1 MALVVVITGASS
13 GIGRSLAFSWAKRG
27 ASVVLSA
34 RGHEALEQVAAEVR
48 AAGGDALAVAGDVT
62 VEEDRKALCERTL
75 AAHGR
80 LDVLVNNAGRGY
92 YAPSLE
98 IDPAELEAIY
108 RLNVV
113 APVRLAQLAIEPLS
127 AAKGTIVMV
136 SSIAGLVAAPRMGAY
151 ASSKFALEAL
161 AMSLRAELASRGVRV
176 LVVRPGPVATPFHAN
191 AVVTDDNVGYR
202 PPGHKPQSPEEVA
215 EGIVRAVEAGR
226 DVLETSLFVKTA
238 SLAARVAP
246 GPMRWIAK
254 RMARR
259 SGL

>member
-13 GIGRSLAFSWAKRG
+13 GIGRALALSWAKRG

-34 RGHEALEQVAAEVR
+34 RGQESLERVAAEVR
-48 AAGGDALAVAGDVT
+48 AAGGEALAVAGDVT
-62 VEEDRKALCERTL
+62 VEEDRKALCDRAL
-75 AAHGR
+75 GAYGR

-92 YAPSLE
+92 YVPTVE

-113 APVRLAQLAIEPLS
+113 APMRLAQLAIAPLS
-127 AAKGTIVMV
+127 AAKGTVVMI
-136 SSIAGLVAAPRMGAY
+136 SSIAGIVSAPRMGAY

-161 AMSLRAELASRGVRV
+161 SMSLRAEVSSRGVRV

-191 AVVTDDNVGYR
+191 AVVTDHNVGYR
-202 PPGHKPQSPEEVA
+202 PPGHREQSPEEVA

-226 DVLETSLFVKTA
+226 EVLETSVFVKAA
-238 SLAARVAP
+238 SLAVRVAP
-246 GPMRWIAK
+246 GPTRWFSK
-254 RMARR
+254 YMARR